1 MIVLILAKVLS
12 MQVAIVGG
20 SLTGLAVAN
29 VLHRLGI
36 IVTVFEKFPATFEK
50 RGSSLGFVDVPLW
63 EYIRGEKMMRFG
75 KRANRQQGA
84 FYYGDLWQFLY
95 EGVRDCVKFNHPV
108 IDLGGDVM
116 KPTINGNQYDAVI
129 IADGGWSTLRHY
141 VNGNKEPEY
150 SGYVIW
156 RAKVALKDVP
166 RFSGEGLYYSGKYFV
181 IALNVPTCDGQD
193 FVMGGLALAT
203 PENEV
208 TKPNQGT
215 SRHTEIADDSKL
227 PDWFL
232 PLIRKSFSHHSGG
245 EINRW
250 FQACATKGK
259 ITPQPLYEFMAENV
273 VNGRIILMGDA
284 AHMASPRTA
293 AGAHTGILDAVG
305 LLEAFSKYP
314 GIPNIDKAIQ
324 EYEPGGKMRALQLYT
339 RSKEV
344 SKPLLSDST
353 S

>member
-1 MIVLILAKVLS
+1 
-12 MQVAIVGG
+12 MQVAVVGG

-36 IVTVFEKFPATFEK
+36 AVTVFEKFPATFEK
-50 RGSSLGFVDVPLW
+50 RGSSLGFVDVSLW
-63 EYIRGEKMMRFG
+63 EHIRGEKMMRFG

-95 EGVRDCVKFNHPV
+95 EGVPRECVKFDQSV
-108 IDLGGDVM
+108 TDLGNDAM
-116 KPTINGNQYDAVI
+116 NPTINGHRYDAVI
-129 IADGGWSTLRHY
+129 VADGGWSTLRHY

-150 SGYVIW
+150 SGYVVW

-166 RFSGEGLYYSGKYFV
+166 RFSGEGLYYSGKLFT
-181 IALNVPTCDGQD
+181 IALNVPTCDGQH
-193 FVMGGLALAT
+193 FVMGGLAIAT
-203 PENEV
+203 PETEV
-208 TKPNQGT
+208 VKSNQGV
-215 SRHTEIADDSKL
+215 SRHTEIADESKL

-232 PLIRKSFSHHSGG
+232 PLIQNSFSHHANG

-250 FQACATKGK
+250 FQACATTGK
-259 ITPQPLYEFMAENV
+259 ITPQPLYEFMADNV
-273 VNGRIILMGDA
+273 VKGRIIVMGDA

-305 LLEAFSKYP
+305 LMEAFSKYP
-314 GIPNIDKAIQ
+314 GITNIDKAIR
-324 EYEPGGKMRALQLYT
+324 EYEPGGKQRALELYT

-344 SKPLLSDST
+344 SKPLLNNST
-353 S
+353 D